1 MEKENIF
8 NVPNFLSF
16 YRLVAF
22 PFLLYFVC
30 TGNERLFS
38 IFLCI
43 NLITDILDGLIA
55 RTFKLQTRFGA
66 RLDSLADIGTY
77 ILAFCGIFTFKWQ
90 VISPSAILVWVFL
103 GTYIFSLIVS
113 FARFG
118 KFPSLHLYSCKIG
131 GYIQGIFF
139 FVLFFSGYHAWL
151 FYLAMVWGILS
162 YIEETIILFL
172 LPEMRSNSRGL
183 YWVVK
188 K

>member
-1 MEKENIF
+1 M
-8 NVPNFLSF
+8 
-16 YRLVAF
+16 
-22 PFLLYFVC
+22 
-30 TGNERLFS
+30 
-38 IFLCI
+38 
-43 NLITDILDGLIA
+43 
-55 RTFKLQTRFGA
+55 
-66 RLDSLADIGTY
+66 
-77 ILAFCGIFTFKWQ
+77 
-90 VISPSAILVWVFL
+90 LVWVFL